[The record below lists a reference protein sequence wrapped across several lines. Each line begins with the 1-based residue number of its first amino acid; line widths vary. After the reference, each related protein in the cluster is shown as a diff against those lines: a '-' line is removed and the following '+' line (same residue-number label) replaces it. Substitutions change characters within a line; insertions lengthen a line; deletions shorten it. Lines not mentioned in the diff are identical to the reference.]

1 VYVRLWGSQIGS
13 ILVVVVD
20 TMPRV
25 VVEADD
31 YAPFGKSSLI
41 VVAES
46 KECESLLVSIVV
58 FVDTSDTRIRFAV
71 EDLLL
76 VQI

>member
-1 VYVRLWGSQIGS
+1 M
-13 ILVVVVD
+13 D

-25 VVEADD
+25 VIEADN
-31 YAPFGKSSLI
+31 YARFIESSFI

-58 FVDTSDTRIRFAV
+58 FVDACYA
-71 EDLLL
+71 
-76 VQI
+76 